1 MAQGIGKRFDPLMDD
16 FWKYIKHTFTKEK
29 EEVMIKAAVFAVS
42 ETSKAC
48 GEKFSKHLSVVFP

>member
-48 GEKFSKHLSVVFP
+48 GEKFSNHL